1 MDKVKKILIL
11 VILIFTVVGF
21 CSSGVLAASG
31 DDGGEDLSGGTGGAN
46 FDFNSFDAEVSEV
59 EKVNKF
65 VDNAAGTTITIA
77 RIVCVAI
84 AIVMLLVIAMKY
96 MISAPGDR
104 ADIKKHA
111 INYVIGACVLFGVS
125 GILTILNEVAKSIK

>member
-1 MDKVKKILIL
+1 MNKIGRKISIFLISII
-11 VILIFTVVGF
+11 VFCILGCLSVNVFAT
-21 CSSGVLAASG
+21 SS
-31 DDGGEDLSGGTGGAN
+31 N
-46 FDFNSFDAEVSEV
+46 FDIDKFNETNVSGSNTFSNL
-59 EKVNKF
+59 VN
-65 VDNAAGTTITIA
+65 NSAITAITVA

-111 INYVIGACVLFGVS
+111 INYVIGAFILFGVT
-125 GILTILNEVAKSIK
+125 GILSILNNISKALDK